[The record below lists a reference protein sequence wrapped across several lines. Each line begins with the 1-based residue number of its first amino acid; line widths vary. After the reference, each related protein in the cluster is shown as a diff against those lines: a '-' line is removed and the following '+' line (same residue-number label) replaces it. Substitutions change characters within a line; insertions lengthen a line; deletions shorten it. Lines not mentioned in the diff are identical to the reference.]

1 MVMNGVGREI
11 VLVDLNRKR
20 ADAEAADILHA
31 VPFAHNLNIHSG
43 DYADLRGARVVV
55 MAAGVNQKPGE
66 TRIELLERIR
76 EEDLALDR
84 AHERGL
90 SLDLADDLRT
100 WIFRLEGSRGD

>member
-1 MVMNGVGREI
+1 MSHKLTRAAYQQLIKENLAGLAAQPRTLERAHIIMI
-11 VLVDLNRKR
+11 VKESERHHYDL
-20 ADAEAADILHA
+20 
-31 VPFAHNLNIHSG
+31 P
-43 DYADLRGARVVV
+43 
-55 MAAGVNQKPGE
+55 
-66 TRIELLERIR
+66 ELLERIR